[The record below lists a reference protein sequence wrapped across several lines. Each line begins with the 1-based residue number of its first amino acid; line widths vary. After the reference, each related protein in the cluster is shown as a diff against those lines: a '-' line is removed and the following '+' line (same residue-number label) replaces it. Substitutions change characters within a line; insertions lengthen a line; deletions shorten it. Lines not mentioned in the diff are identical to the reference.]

1 MPVFESLYAPYIWA
15 VYSLAGLVLGG
26 MILVT
31 AFRARKARRAYE
43 AVVQTRKEPS

>member
-15 VYSLAGLVLGG
+15 VYGLAALMIGT

-31 AFRARKARRAYE
+31 ALKAQKARRAHDRVIKQSE
-43 AVVQTRKEPS
+43 SKK

>member
-15 VYSLAGLVLGG
+15 VYGLAGLVVGG

-31 AFRARKARRAYE
+31 AVRARKARRAYE
-43 AVVQTRKEPS
+43 AVIKAREESS